1 MTYILQEN
9 HVLCKYYEDEDKR
22 GGTKSNQKKE
32 KGREEN
38 WEVEERT
45 EEQCKRESQEV
56 EKRMERT
63 TRE

>member
-1 MTYILQEN
+1 M
-9 HVLCKYYEDEDKR
+9 LCKYYKDEDKR

-32 KGREEN
+32 RGREEN